1 MMTGDRTT
9 SECELTDTASV
20 LAFYA
25 AHVDGVYRYASRLTA
40 GHDARTQ
47 DLVQEVFVTLAMAV
61 RTGRLTTA
69 SAGWLTTC
77 TRNIFLRQL
86 RHDGRELARVVRVV
100 ARRSLPESGPEQ
112 AVDDVWLRAA
122 MQKLS
127 DIERAALVLRYIDD
141 LPIAAVAAALGRS
154 SAATE
159 SLLARA
165 RRHLRIELK
174 GDQS

>member
-1 MMTGDRTT
+1 MMTGDATT

-40 GHDARTQ
+40 GHEARTQ
-47 DLVQEVFVTLAMAV
+47 DLVQEVFVTLATAV

-86 RHDGRELARVVRVV
+86 RHDGRELARVVRI
-100 ARRSLPESGPEQ
+100 ATRRASPETGPEQ
-112 AVDDVWLRAA
+112 SVDDVWLRAA
-122 MQKLS
+122 MKNLS
-127 DIERAALVLRYIDD
+127 DVERAALVLRYIDD
-141 LPIAAVAAALGRS
+141 MPVAAVATALGRS
-154 SAATE
+154 LEATE

-174 GDQS
+174 GAQS

>member
-9 SECELTDTASV
+9 SECELTDASSV

-25 AHVDGVYRYASRLTA
+25 AHVDGVHRYASRLTA
-40 GHDARTQ
+40 GDEARTQ
-47 DLVQEVFVTLAMAV
+47 DIVQEVFITLATAV

-86 RHDGRELARVVRVV
+86 RHDGRDLARVARVV
-100 ARRSLPESGPEQ
+100 ARRSLPDIGPEQ

-122 MQKLS
+122 MQKLA
-127 DIERAALVLRYIDD
+127 DAERAALVLRYIDD
-141 LPIAAVAAALGRS
+141 LPVAAVAASLGRS
-154 SAATE
+154 ADATE

-165 RRHLRIELK
+165 RRHLRVELK
-174 GDQS
+174 GDQW

>member
-1 MMTGDRTT
+1 MMTGDAML
-9 SECELTDTASV
+9 SECELIDTASV

-40 GHDARTQ
+40 GNEARTQ
-47 DLVQEVFVTLAMAV
+47 DLVQEVFVTLATAV
-61 RTGRLTTA
+61 RSGCLTMA

-86 RHDGRELARVVRVV
+86 RHDGRELARVVRI
-100 ARRSLPESGPEQ
+100 ATRRALPDIGPEQ
-112 AVDDVWLRAA
+112 SVDDVWLRAA

-127 DIERAALVLRYIDD
+127 DVERVALVLRYIDD
-141 LPIAAVAAALGRS
+141 LPVAEVAAALGRS
-154 SAATE
+154 SEATE

-165 RRHLRIELK
+165 RRHLRVELK
-174 GDQS
+174 GDQP

>member
-1 MMTGDRTT
+1 MMTGDATMR
-9 SECELTDTASV
+9 ECELTDTASV

-25 AHVDGVYRYASRLTA
+25 DHVDAVYRYASRLT
-40 GHDARTQ
+40 GGDEARTQ
-47 DLVQEVFVTLAMAV
+47 DIVQEVFVALATAV

-86 RHDGRELARVVRVV
+86 RHDGRELARVVRI
-100 ARRSLPESGPEQ
+100 ATRRALPDIGPEQ
-112 AVDDVWLRAA
+112 SVDDVWLRAA

-127 DIERAALVLRYIDD
+127 DVERAALVLRYIDD
-141 LPIAAVAAALGRS
+141 LPVVAVAAALGRS
-154 SAATE
+154 PEATE

-174 GDQS
+174 GDHR